1 MSKSG
6 PGFAKHP
13 NHTIVIEP
21 AERRVLVSFADQ
33 VIATTTNALLLR
45 ESRYDPVIY
54 VPFDDCQ
61 KKLYVPSDTETYC
74 PFKGT
79 ASYWSLQVGESGNC
93 VDQSTAVDAV
103 WQYRDPYA
111 EVGSIK
117 NFVAF
122 YESKFDIEITL
133 S

>member
-1 MSKSG
+1 MSKPA

-21 AERRVLVSFADQ
+21 TERPVRVSFADQ
-33 VIATTTNALLLR
+33 LVATTSSALLLR

-54 VPFDDCQ
+54 IPFDDCQ
-61 KKLYVPSDTETYC
+61 RDFYVPSETETYC

-79 ASYWSLQVGESGNC
+79 ASYWSLKVSDDSATG
-93 VDQSTAVDAV
+93 TAIDAV
-103 WQYRDPYA
+103 WEYRDPYQ
-111 EVGSIK
+111 EVRSIK

-122 YESKFDIEITL
+122 YQRKFDIEISTE
-133 S
+133 